1 MSTERCTSKLLV
13 WSVNREERESQS
25 NGLIT
30 DIHSFKIRAE
40 IKNRFLIYVFGG
52 NISLSP
58 GEFVFHWTNYAA
70 AEVGRTKSDKASAMS
85 DGGGQMAYLH
95 AITSGK

>member
-1 MSTERCTSKLLV
+1 MYLV
-13 WSVNREERESQS
+13 VIFLCHRENLFFIGQ
-25 NGLIT
+25 
-30 DIHSFKIRAE
+30 
-40 IKNRFLIYVFGG
+40 
-52 NISLSP
+52 
-58 GEFVFHWTNYAA
+58 NYAA